1 MKTFHY
7 LPPAPEEQKAF
18 VAQLL
23 GTIVALAMI
32 VGSWFFL
39 KEARMQAILAGV
51 ALGVIY
57 LLANIAWKLEVKAQR
72 AQNAEIVLDE
82 NELRITDRS
91 GHTQAIPIKDIE
103 KCDVRGGRLIVF
115 YQGNRVLEVG
125 ARELYDGMTLVQE
138 LLAKWSGKD
147 SSGSDSSQNGFKP
160 PSNFIPLDPR

>member
-23 GTIVALAMI
+23 GTIVALAII
-32 VGSWFFL
+32 VGAWFFVH
-39 KEARMQAILAGV
+39 ETRMQAILAGV

-82 NELRITDRS
+82 DELRITDRS
-91 GHTQAIPIKDIE
+91 GQTQTISIKDIE
-103 KCDVRGGRLIVF
+103 KCDVRGGRLVVI
-115 YQGNRVLEVG
+115 YQGHQVLEVG
-125 ARELYDGMTLVQE
+125 ARELFDGMTLVQE
-138 LLAKWSGKD
+138 LLAKWSGKG
-147 SSGSDSSQNGFKP
+147 SSGNDSSQNGFKP
-160 PSNFIPLDPR
+160 PTNFIPLDPR

>member
-32 VGSWFFL
+32 VAAWMFSN
-39 KEARMQAILAGV
+39 ETRMHAILAGV
-51 ALGVIY
+51 ALGVLY

-82 NELRITDRS
+82 DELRITDRN
-91 GHTQAIPIKDIE
+91 GHTQAIPIKEIE
-103 KCDVRGGRLIVF
+103 KCDVRGGRLVVI
-115 YQGNRVLEVG
+115 YQGHRVLEVG
-125 ARELYDGMTLVQE
+125 ARELFDGMTLVQE

-147 SSGSDSSQNGFKP
+147 SGSDSSQNGFKP
-160 PSNFIPLDPR
+160 PTNFIPLDPR